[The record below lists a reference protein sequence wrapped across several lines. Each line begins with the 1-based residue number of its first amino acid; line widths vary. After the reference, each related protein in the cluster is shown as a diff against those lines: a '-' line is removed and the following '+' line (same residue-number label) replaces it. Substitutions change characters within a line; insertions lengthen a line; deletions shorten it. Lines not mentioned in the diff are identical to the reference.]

1 MVFTKKEIKFFDK
14 VQGLPFQDQFD
25 LNVIRKRK
33 ASGKPLQTGGPFD
46 ITPARLKELKTRGLL
61 KGL

>member
-1 MVFTKKEIKFFDK
+1 MVFTKKDNEFFDRVAK
-14 VQGLPFQDQFD
+14 LPFKDQFD

-33 ASGKPLQTGGPFD
+33 ASGKPLQTGNPFD
-46 ITPARLKELKTRGLL
+46 VSLARFNELKARGLL